1 MSKEGGPFSEVV
13 VPKKVQSVCQQKTQ
27 EETGISKSPPHTH
40 THPWPPVWL
49 TIAHGDG
56 VLGVQHLL
64 HILLKGQVHCSLKGV
79 GQD

>member
-1 MSKEGGPFSEVV
+1 MPKEGGPFGEVV
-13 VPKKVQSVCQQKTQ
+13 VPKEVQSVCQQKTGHRDLQ
-27 EETGISKSPPHTH
+27 VTPPY
-40 THPWPPVWL
+40 THPWPPVSL